1 MGLNQRTQ
9 QRIAR
14 ALAAWCLVFLVVLA
28 GRPSFTNASLPVR
41 GVADPVV
48 ALQMARNTDEVE
60 AVLGDA
66 PSADREVMR
75 VKQYVDFALI
85 TGYLALAVVIAAA
98 LKRSGRK
105 WIAPILNFL
114 AIVAASLDVR
124 ENLAM
129 LHVVNLN
136 LNQLT
141 PAMLDSLR
149 FTSIAKWLALT
160 AAMTL
165 LGIVAVLRR
174 RWYPRA
180 AGFLSLA
187 GAAFSAAGLVY
198 HALLAWGGLLMILG
212 LVLTAV
218 TLKELTYESAP

>member
-1 MGLNQRTQ
+1 MGLHQRTQ

-41 GVADPVV
+41 GVADPVI
-48 ALQMARNTDEVE
+48 ALQMARTTDEVE

-85 TGYLALAVVIAAA
+85 AGYFSLTLLIARV
-98 LKRSGRK
+98 LKRSGRR
-105 WIAPILNFL
+105 WIALLLSFL

-129 LHVVNLN
+129 LRVVNLN
-136 LNQLT
+136 LSQLT
-141 PAMLDSLR
+141 PAMLASLR
-149 FTSIAKWLALT
+149 FSSIAKWIALT
-160 AAMTL
+160 AAMAL
-165 LGIVAVLRR
+165 LATVAVTRR

-180 AGFLSLA
+180 AGFLSMA
-187 GAAFSAAGLVY
+187 GGAFTAAGLVY
-198 HALLAWGGLLMILG
+198 HALLAWGGLLMFLG
-212 LVLTAV
+212 LLLTAV